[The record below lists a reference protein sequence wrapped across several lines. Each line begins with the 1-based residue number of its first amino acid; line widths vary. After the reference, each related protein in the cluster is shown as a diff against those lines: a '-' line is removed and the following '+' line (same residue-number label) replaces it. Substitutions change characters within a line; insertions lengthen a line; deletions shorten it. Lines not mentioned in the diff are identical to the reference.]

1 MQDERKQAWSPWSKN
16 VVEPADGLVQ
26 ICRQTSHRH
35 GGPVLGT
42 SQLIKMQGKKTSLGS
57 WAEAGLVDILVNL
70 YAHLLCD
77 YAIVFFLVS
86 QRVYFDGFL
95 SPSHFPPI

>member
-1 MQDERKQAWSPWSKN
+1 MWWSQQTDW
-16 VVEPADGLVQ
+16 LQ

-42 SQLIKMQGKKTSLGS
+42 SRLIKMQGKKTSLGS

-86 QRVYFDGFL
+86 QKVYFDGFL

>member
-1 MQDERKQAWSPWSKN
+1 M
-16 VVEPADGLVQ
+16 VEPADGLVQ

-86 QRVYFDGFL
+86 QKVYFDGFL